1 MNREIGLL
9 RSYVE
14 GLIEKMESFPAVE
27 EKRADVFDRWVE
39 ELNTLLSIL
48 SHLGDHCFYAY
59 DRFSFSKPLYSAD
72 GSIINERGYKA
83 LTMYLDTIKPLLKI
97 HKAA

>member
-1 MNREIGLL
+1 MQSEIKLV

-14 GLIEKMESFPAVE
+14 GLIEKMESFPATEV
-27 EKRADVFDRWVE
+27 KRADVFDNWVG

-48 SHLGDHCFYAY
+48 SRLGDHCFYAY
-59 DRFSFSKPLYSAD
+59 DRFSFSRRLYSDD
-72 GSIINERGYKA
+72 GSIINKRGYVA

-97 HKAA
+97 SQAA